1 MHLNMFYV
9 ILMQL
14 DKYSSCE
21 MDNLTS
27 IYGKNT
33 CSLAP
38 HQLSVLFVSN
48 ANVSINVRGCERHE
62 VKKAL
67 NTSFMRLL

>member
-1 MHLNMFYV
+1 
-9 ILMQL
+9 MQL

-21 MDNLTS
+21 RDNLTS

-48 ANVSINVRGCERHE
+48 ANVSINVRGCEKTRSQ
-62 VKKAL
+62 K
-67 NTSFMRLL
+67 SS